1 MGLFAKDKPSTTP
14 AVAEQRD
21 LETSFFGSN
30 LAVNGKVSGGGN
42 LIVMGKLEGE
52 FDLNGELV
60 VAASALVNGEA
71 KAVRVTVSGGF
82 SGSLTA
88 KEKIHF
94 EKSAMVSGRLMTPR
108 LSMAEGA
115 TFNGEI
121 EMKRPAEGRP
131 AAIDPAPK
139 EKK

>member
-1 MGLFAKDKPSTTP
+1 MGLFAKNRPSAAP
-14 AVAEQRD
+14 AVAEQRG

-30 LAVNGKVSGGGN
+30 LAVNGKVSGSGN

-71 KAVRVTVSGGF
+71 KVVRVTVSGGF

-94 EKSAMVSGRLMTPR
+94 EKSAMVSGRLITPR

-131 AAIDPAPK
+131 PAIEPAPK

>member
-1 MGLFAKDKPSTTP
+1 
-14 AVAEQRD
+14 
-21 LETSFFGSN
+21 
-30 LAVNGKVSGGGN
+30 
-42 LIVMGKLEGE
+42 
-52 FDLNGELV
+52 
-60 VAASALVNGEA
+60 
-71 KAVRVTVSGGF
+71 
-82 SGSLTA
+82 
-88 KEKIHF
+88 
-94 EKSAMVSGRLMTPR
+94 MVSGRLMTPR

>member
-60 VAASALVNGEA
+60 VAASALVNGRPRKKSISR
-71 KAVRVTVSGGF
+71 KA
-82 SGSLTA
+82 
-88 KEKIHF
+88 
-94 EKSAMVSGRLMTPR
+94 PW
-108 LSMAEGA
+108 
-115 TFNGEI
+115 
-121 EMKRPAEGRP
+121 
-131 AAIDPAPK
+131 
-139 EKK
+139 